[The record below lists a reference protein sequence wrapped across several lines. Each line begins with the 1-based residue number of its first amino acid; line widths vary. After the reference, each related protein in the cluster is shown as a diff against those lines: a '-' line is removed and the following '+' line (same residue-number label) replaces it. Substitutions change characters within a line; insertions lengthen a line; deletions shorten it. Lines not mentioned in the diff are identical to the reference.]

1 MPPLAARD
9 VRKLDPILGGR
20 SEPCVLVRQGAAQF
34 LGAQIIASI
43 RRAIPLTPRAHLA
56 SGCILVSLG
65 RSEMMAVILH
75 DRVYV
80 VLPDGAESG
89 AIRAVS
95 AGLRRL
101 LRPASPPP
109 APPTSQASHHPADES
124 GGGGRNVSVTINE
137 GGGGDGAD
145 SPHRES
151 SDGGGGGGGGG
162 RACV

>member
-1 MPPLAARD
+1 
-9 VRKLDPILGGR
+9 
-20 SEPCVLVRQGAAQF
+20 
-34 LGAQIIASI
+34 
-43 RRAIPLTPRAHLA
+43 
-56 SGCILVSLG
+56 
-65 RSEMMAVILH
+65 MMAVILH

-109 APPTSQASHHPADES
+109 APPTSQASHRGADEN
-124 GGGGRNVSVTINE
+124 GGGGGNVSVTIND

-151 SDGGGGGGGGG
+151 SDGGGGGGGADVPAFELAALEVLLEVVCSDLAVL
-162 RACV
+162 RAILAQFCAIPRNYLTARLRSTGAHRPPRRDGARGARRAAREVT

>member
-1 MPPLAARD
+1 
-9 VRKLDPILGGR
+9 
-20 SEPCVLVRQGAAQF
+20 
-34 LGAQIIASI
+34 
-43 RRAIPLTPRAHLA
+43 
-56 SGCILVSLG
+56 
-65 RSEMMAVILH
+65 MMAVILH

-151 SDGGGGGGGGG
+151 SDGGGGNGGGGG
-162 RACV
+162 DVPPFELAALEVLLEVVCSDLAARTARLVVTVREALDALRGKSRDPISHTPHSHI